1 MICLRQDGL
10 VGLVNVLLS
19 RKLVSLMLSSEE
31 VSHVKS
37 RPDDVLL
44 PVSSA
49 LVEDANDQACQDD
62 SDDDFDHD
70 EAEADVPG
78 GVQGAIFVLLP
89 LISVEDGFNFVLAGG
104 RFAYIVHYIVNHP
117 GNVFGGEVPKDF
129 GDVEPPH
136 KGWNLS
142 GYGALLRAE

>member
-1 MICLRQDGL
+1 MICLRQDGV
-10 VGLVNVLLS
+10 VGLINILLS

-89 LISVEDGFNFVLAGG
+89 LISVEDGLDFVLASGG
-104 RFAYIVHYIVNHP
+104 FA
-117 GNVFGGEVPKDF
+117 NVIDDVVDYSGDVLGGEVPEDL
-129 GDVEPPH
+129 GDVEPPY

-142 GYGALLRAE
+142 CYGTFLRAE